1 MVKIE
6 NLYTKFCLKMKNKQD
21 LENKEITEMASDF
34 ISLEYSKQVDEYN
47 NKYDQGTP
55 GSKIDLGSI
64 DYNIL

>member
-1 MVKIE
+1 
-6 NLYTKFCLKMKNKQD
+6 MKNKQD